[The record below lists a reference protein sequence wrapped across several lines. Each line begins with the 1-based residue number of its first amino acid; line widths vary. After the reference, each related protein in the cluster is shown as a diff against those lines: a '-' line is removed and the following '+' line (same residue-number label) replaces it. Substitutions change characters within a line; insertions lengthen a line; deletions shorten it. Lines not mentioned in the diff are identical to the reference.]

1 MEIWQDNGLHYAYRV
16 ACVNVSRQCVRLK
29 NKKNRL
35 YMLYK
40 YRRAVRKRGDFKS
53 GTKDKFDIDKIRKAV
68 YNVDVPKRRHK
79 FFLNYFL
86 KNR

>member
-35 YMLYK
+35 YMPYK

-68 YNVDVPKRRHK
+68 YNVDVPKCRHK
-79 FFLNYFL
+79 FF
-86 KNR
+86 

>member
-1 MEIWQDNGLHYAYRV
+1 
-16 ACVNVSRQCVRLK
+16 
-29 NKKNRL
+29 
-35 YMLYK
+35 MLYK

-53 GTKDKFDIDKIRKAV
+53 GTKDKFDIDKKIKAV

>member
-79 FFLNYFL
+79 FFKIIF
-86 KNR
+86 

>member
-1 MEIWQDNGLHYAYRV
+1 MRSLEKIR
-16 ACVNVSRQCVRLK
+16 K
-29 NKKNRL
+29 IRL

-79 FFLNYFL
+79 LF
-86 KNR
+86 